1 MKFTINVDC
10 TPEEARIFFGL
21 PDLKPMQDQILQQM
35 QDQMSDNMK
44 NMDPQEIM
52 KAWMPGVQ
60 NITDFQKMM
69 WDSMTNVYT
78 GTDKKG

>member
-69 WDSMTNVYT
+69 WDSMTIAYT